1 MNHAVALT
9 ALYDDLEQEGVEVF
23 PAALHRFPAMAS
35 PRGYLAMDPALIE
48 TDAQER
54 EILIHEAGHFA
65 TNTFYQLDSPFTL
78 RQHQENV
85 ASRWGYRRY
94 FPLESILELIQ
105 HGCTE
110 PWQLAEATGM
120 PEDYVRD
127 LLTYYQDAQG
137 VSFEDEI
144 AQRKAEQEA
153 AAHAQAELEDRQL
166 FERMVAEHKRKKG
179 KL

>member
-35 PRGYLAMDPALIE
+35 PRGYLAMDPALIS
-48 TDAQER
+48 TNVQER

-65 TNTFYQLDSPFTL
+65 TNTFYQLDSPFAL

-85 ASRWGYRRY
+85 ASRWGYHRY
-94 FPLESILELIQ
+94 FPLEAILDLIQ
-105 HGCTE
+105 DGCTE
-110 PWQLAEATGM
+110 IWQLAEAIGM
-120 PEDYVRD
+120 PEGYVRD
-127 LLTYYQDAQG
+127 LLTYYQEAQG

-153 AAHAQAELEDRQL
+153 AAHAQTEQADIEMFQ
-166 FERMVAEHKRKKG
+166 RMVAEHKRKKG

>member
-1 MNHAVALT
+1 MNHAPDLT
-9 ALYDDLEQEGVEVF
+9 RLYNTLEQEGVDVF
-23 PAALHRFPAMAS
+23 PFACAPYDALAS
-35 PRGYLAMDPALIE
+35 PDGYLAMDPAMIV

-65 TNTFYQLDSPFTL
+65 TNTFYQLDSPFAL

-85 ASRWGYRRY
+85 ASRWGYHRY
-94 FPLESILELIQ
+94 FPLEAILDLIQ
-105 HGCTE
+105 DGCTE
-110 PWQLAEATGM
+110 VWQLADATGM

-127 LLTYYQDAQG
+127 LLAYYQDAQG

-153 AAHAQAELEDRQL
+153 AEHTQAEQADIEMFQ
-166 FERMVAEHKRKKG
+166 RMVAERQRQKG
-179 KL
+179 K